1 MYRPCNS
8 PIDTVGGAK
17 VIKQQWLL
25 LQEQRREIHPHKA
38 AIIDIMA
45 EIKKK
50 QKEGHEILIAL
61 DGNEKFIQ
69 DKGGIARLCHECQL
83 HDPFTHLHGKE
94 CETKSQIIQNR
105 LLSLHI

>member
-1 MYRPCNS
+1 M
-8 PIDTVGGAK
+8 
-17 VIKQQWLL
+17 
-25 LQEQRREIHPHKA
+25 LQEQRRKFHPHKT

-45 EIKKK
+45 EIKKE

-61 DGNEKFIQ
+61 DGNEKWIQ
-69 DKGGIARLCHECQL
+69 DKGGVVAKLCHECQL